1 MKEKFSRIA
10 KTFSNTFWYI
20 DDLLTLN
27 NLVFEQKIGNI
38 YLPQLKLKRTTETDS
53 RLSYL
58 DLEVKIK
65 DRKFSTAVFDKRDDF
80 NFHIVNF
87 PHMDSNIATY
97 QTSLRSVYLTIS

>member
-1 MKEKFSRIA
+1 M
-10 KTFSNTFWYI
+10 
-20 DDLLTLN
+20 D
-27 NLVFEQKIGNI
+27 NI
-38 YLPQLKLKRTTETDS
+38 YIKVRNRVFRQTIGIPMGTDCAPATIELKRTTEIDS

-87 PHMDSNIATY
+87 PHMDSNIPTKPAY
-97 QTSLRSVYLTIS
+97 RVYIS

>member
-1 MKEKFSRIA
+1 ML
-10 KTFSNTFWYI
+10 
-20 DDLLTLN
+20 DHLPLTIL
-27 NLVFEQKIGNI
+27 
-38 YLPQLKLKRTTETDS
+38 LKLKRTTETDS

-87 PHMDSNIATY
+87 PHMDSNIPTKPAY
-97 QTSLRSVYLTIS
+97 RVYIS